1 MTIYG
6 EYLFAEN
13 FITGALLL
21 LLTAWAFGTG
31 ISKLRIVCAATLCGA
46 AGFLI
51 FLPLSGLAAVLL
63 RLAIC
68 LAVCTLG
75 LGAKNLRSLL
85 RQAGLFLAM
94 TFLSGG
100 GAMALLLWQQ
110 VPAVSGSGAL
120 YMPPLTYMK
129 LLCFGLLAF
138 GFSYWTV
145 RFVRSAR
152 LRKALYGTLHV
163 KMAEESLSFSAMI
176 DSGNYL
182 KEPISG
188 KPVVLIGKRAAERMS
203 VMKEKADERYVVIPF
218 SGPGTK
224 NGILEG
230 IRSDN
235 VSFEGKEVK
244 GAVLAFYEGNFA
256 DSDVLLG
263 RDFLDRGLSD
273 ERIT

>member
-1 MTIYG
+1 MIIYG

-21 LLTAWAFGTG
+21 LLTAWAFGTQ
-31 ISKLRIVCAATLCGA
+31 ISKLRIVCGALLCGA

-68 LAVCTLG
+68 AGVCAIG
-75 LGAKNLRSLL
+75 FGAKSLRSLL

-120 YMPPLTYMK
+120 YMAPLTYMK

-145 RFVRSAR
+145 RLVHSAR
-152 LRKALYGTLHV
+152 LRRTLCGTLHV
-163 KMAEESLSFSAMI
+163 KMEEESLSFTAMI

-188 KPVVLIGKRAAERMS
+188 KPVVLIGKQAAERLP
-203 VMKEKADERYVVIPF
+203 VMQERADERYVVIPF
-218 SGPGTK
+218 SGPGAK

-235 VSFEGKEVK
+235 ISFEGKEVK
-244 GAVLAFYEGNFA
+244 GAVIAFYEGNFA

>member
-1 MTIYG
+1 MIIYG

-21 LLTAWAFGTG
+21 LLTAWAFGTR
-31 ISKLRIVCAATLCGA
+31 ISKLRIVCGALLCGA

-51 FLPLSGLAAVLL
+51 FLPISGLAAVLL

-68 LAVCTLG
+68 AGVCALG
-75 LGAKNLRSLL
+75 LGAKGFRQLL

-120 YMPPLTYMK
+120 YMPPLTYIK
-129 LLCFGLLAF
+129 LLCFGILAF

-145 RFVRSAR
+145 RLVRSVR
-152 LRKALYGTLHV
+152 LRRTLCGTLHV
-163 KMAEESLSFSAMI
+163 KMAEESLAFSAMI

-188 KPVVLIGKRAAERMS
+188 KPVVLIGKKAAEKLPAARGRID
-203 VMKEKADERYVVIPF
+203 KRYVVIPF
-218 SGPGTK
+218 SGPGAK
-224 NGILEG
+224 NGMLEG

-235 VSFEGKEVK
+235 ISFEGKEVK

>member
-13 FITGALLL
+13 FITGAFLL
-21 LLTAWAFGTG
+21 LLTAWAFGTR
-31 ISKLRIVCAATLCGA
+31 ISKPRIVCAAALCGV

-51 FLPLSGLAAVLL
+51 FLPLSGLAALLL
-63 RLAIC
+63 RLVIC
-68 LAVCTLG
+68 LAVCALG
-75 LGAKNLRSLL
+75 FGAKNLRSLL

-100 GAMALLLWQQ
+100 GAMALLLWRQT
-110 VPAVSGSGAL
+110 PAVSGSGAL
-120 YMPPLTYMK
+120 YMPPLTYIK

-138 GFSYWTV
+138 AFSYWV
-145 RFVRSAR
+145 VGFARSAR
-152 LRKALYGTLHV
+152 LRRTLCGTIHV

-188 KPVVLIGKRAAERMS
+188 KPVVLIGKRAAERLPVMQES
-203 VMKEKADERYVVIPF
+203 VDERYVVIPF
-218 SGPGTK
+218 SGPGAK
-224 NGILEG
+224 KGILEG

-235 VSFEGKEVK
+235 ISFEGKEVK

-263 RDFLDRGLSD
+263 RDFLDRELSD

>member
-21 LLTAWAFGTG
+21 LLTAWAFGTQ
-31 ISKLRIVCAATLCGA
+31 ISKLRIVCGALLCGA

-51 FLPLSGLAAVLL
+51 FLSLSGLAAVLL
-63 RLAIC
+63 RLVIC

-75 LGAKNLRSLL
+75 LGAKNLRTLL

-138 GFSYWTV
+138 GFSYWVV

-152 LRKALYGTLHV
+152 LRRTLCGTLHV
-163 KMAEESLSFSAMI
+163 KMAEESLSFTAMI

-188 KPVVLIGKRAAERMS
+188 KPVVLIGKRAAERMPA
-203 VMKEKADERYVVIPF
+203 MQEREDERYVVIPF
-218 SGPGTK
+218 SGPGAQ

-235 VSFEGKEVK
+235 ISFEGKEIK

-273 ERIT
+273 EGIT